1 MVSNEI
7 YERIVGVKNAIADGK
22 FDDVI
27 YERNCTIAESLRRL
41 LSANNMKTIDIVSAL
56 TVFVSGEFTMAFNYI
71 DKFDL
76 PTTELCCNMYK
87 QVKKD
92 YYNGYV
98 DLFIWHTESSNICGR
113 YHAIRIYKSG
123 HITEYK
129 ELDTYLFGQGT
140 HYEIYN
146 KSKNRSYL
154 RNQKIKFW

>member
-1 MVSNEI
+1 
-7 YERIVGVKNAIADGK
+7 
-22 FDDVI
+22 
-27 YERNCTIAESLRRL
+27 
-41 LSANNMKTIDIVSAL
+41 
-56 TVFVSGEFTMAFNYI
+56 
-71 DKFDL
+71 
-76 PTTELCCNMYK
+76 MYK

-129 ELDTYLFGQGT
+129 VKLEKTWSNDFEMYLT